1 MSQVVNLKL
10 PSRPEFI
17 NIARMNISVIANNMN
32 MNYEVIQ
39 DLKVAISEACNNV
52 ILHSESKSHYEI
64 DFIIKKEKL
73 VVEIS
78 DFGSGFEIE
87 DYNKP
92 NLEDPKESGLGLFII
107 DSLMDEFKIETK
119 NGNGTVIRMIKNI

>member
-1 MSQVVNLKL
+1 MNQVVNLKL

-78 DFGSGFEIE
+78 DFGSGFDIE
-87 DYNKP
+87 DYNEP

-107 DSLMDEFKIETK
+107 ESLMDEFIIETK
-119 NGNGTVIRMIKNI
+119 NGNGTVIKMIKNI